1 MSHQQQNAQAGAKQ
15 GAVSSAADAQAG
27 SRDQPAAS
35 DSWTWNRSPTGL
47 VAMIG
52 GRRCEIVRAPSPPGA
67 PLTLRVTVAGI
78 VSSELRNG
86 GTARDYQEAKSI
98 ARDALIAAGVIQ
110 GPSAR
115 SGGGARYAPHPIEIR
130 MRAVDAATA
139 VLNTLGL
146 KPTENVDD
154 LGQRL
159 RQVKQ
164 LALGLEAFIKE
175 AGQQAQGQHVEPGT
189 DVRAL

>member
-1 MSHQQQNAQAGAKQ
+1 MSHPQQNAA
-15 GAVSSAADAQAG
+15 SSAVEAQAG
-27 SRDQPAAS
+27 TREQQPA
-35 DSWTWNRSPTGL
+35 DTWNWNRSPTGL
-47 VAMIG
+47 VSMIA
-52 GRRCEIVRAPSPPGA
+52 GRRCEIIKAPSPPGA
-67 PLTLRVTVAGI
+67 PLSLRVTVSGI
-78 VSSELRNG
+78 TSSELRNG
-86 GTARDYQEAKSI
+86 GSARDYQEAKSI
-98 ARDALIAAGVIQ
+98 ARDALIAAGLIQ
-110 GPSAR
+110 GSSAR
-115 SGGGARYAPHPIEIR
+115 TAGGGRYAPHPIEIR

-175 AGQQAQGQHVEPGT
+175 AGQQPQGQQGQAGAE
-189 DVRAL
+189 VRAL